1 MSYVLG
7 YSGIHG
13 SLKHLRDRYP
23 DADRRLLHLVQ
34 GLDSAAALVRD
45 GQVVAAAAEERFTGE
60 KGTGDFPVQAIE
72 HCLRTAGITAGDL
85 DAVAH
90 SFHYTLD
97 PDIAELDEDV
107 AGQFASLYRP
117 ERQQELWRTFVG
129 PMPGRDFVAVPH
141 HLAHAHSAWDLSGFD
156 SAVVIV
162 SDGMGETESMTV
174 LRADA
179 RGLRP
184 LRTVPASHSLGV
196 LYSLVTHHL
205 GFLPAMDEYK
215 VMGLASFGDPDRYGE
230 VFADLVRPAPE
241 GGYVIPLLTGEV
253 DRRGQDLHENALA
266 GLAKLFGPARRPD
279 EELTRQHQ
287 DIAAGLQR
295 RLEDLMLRTAE
306 WARSTTGE
314 TRLCLAGGVA
324 LNCTANGR
332 IVDSGLYDDVFVQP
346 AAGDD
351 GAALGAALAVSAR
364 EGGPRVRMTMP
375 YWGDAYPDETLR
387 EVATSTEGFAVEE
400 FADDRALAARV
411 AGELADGKILAW
423 FQGGMEFGPR
433 ALGNRSILADPR
445 SAGTRDLVNRRIKK
459 REDFRPFAPAAKAE
473 SAAEFFRIK
482 PGAEHQYEHMVVL
495 TRTRP
500 EHVAGLGAVTHVNG
514 TARVQTVRR
523 EHNVRF
529 WELLDALEERIG
541 VPVVLNT
548 SFNVQGQPIVRTP
561 REAVATVLDAG
572 LDGLVLGRT
581 YLRPAGAEV
590 DR

>member
-7 YSGIHG
+7 YSGLHG
-13 SLKHLRDRYP
+13 SLGHLRDRYP

-45 GQVVAAAAEERFTGE
+45 GRVVAAAAEERFTGE

-72 HCLRTAGITAGDL
+72 YCLRTAGITAEDL
-85 DAVAH
+85 DVVAH
-90 SFHYTLD
+90 SFHYALD
-97 PDIAELDEDV
+97 PDVAELDED
-107 AGQFASLYRP
+107 AAAQFASLYRP
-117 ERQQELWRTFVG
+117 ERQQELWRGFVG
-129 PMPGRDFVAVPH
+129 PMPRRDFVAVPH
-141 HLAHAHSAWDLSGFD
+141 HLAHAHSVVDLSGFAD
-156 SAVVIV
+156 AVVIV

-174 LRADA
+174 LHADA
-179 RGLRP
+179 DGLRP
-184 LRTVPASHSLGV
+184 IRTVPASHSLGV

-215 VMGLASFGDPDRYGE
+215 VMGLASFGDPDRFAD
-230 VFADLVRPAPE
+230 VFADLVRPAPD

-253 DRRGQDLHENALA
+253 DRRGQDLHEGARA
-266 GLAKLFGPARRPD
+266 GLVELFGPARLPD
-279 EELTRQHQ
+279 EEMTQRHK

-295 RLEDLMLRTAE
+295 RLEQLVLRTAE
-306 WARSTTGE
+306 WARSATGE
-314 TRLCLAGGVA
+314 ARLCLAGGVA

-332 IVDSGLYDDVFVQP
+332 IVDSGLYEEVFVQP

-351 GAALGAALAVSAR
+351 GAALGAALAVSSR
-364 EGGPRVRMTMP
+364 DGNPRVRMTMP
-375 YWGDAYPDETLR
+375 YWGDAYRDETLR
-387 EVATSTEGFAVEE
+387 EVAASVEGFVVEE
-400 FADDRALAARV
+400 FADDRALAVRV

-445 SAGTRDLVNRRIKK
+445 SAATRDLVNRRIKK

-473 SAAEFFRIK
+473 SAAKFFEVK
-482 PGAEHQYEHMVVL
+482 PGAEHQYAHMVVL

-500 EHVAGLGAVTHVNG
+500 EHVAGLGAVTHVDG
-514 TARVQTVRR
+514 TTRVQTVRR

-561 REAVATVLDAG
+561 QEAVATVRDAR

-581 YLRPAGAEV
+581 YLRPVDAGAA
-590 DR
+590 R

>member
-7 YSGIHG
+7 YSGLHG
-13 SLKHLRDRYP
+13 SLRQLRDRYP
-23 DADRRLLHLVQ
+23 DADPRLLHLTQ

-45 GQVVAAAAEERFTGE
+45 GRVVAAAAEERFTGE
-60 KGTGDFPVQAIE
+60 KGTGDFPVRAVE
-72 HCLRTAGITAGDL
+72 YCLRTAGITAADL
-85 DAVAH
+85 DVVAH
-90 SFHYTLD
+90 SFHYALD
-97 PDIAELDEDV
+97 PDTAELDEDA
-107 AGQFASLYRP
+107 AGQFAALYRP
-117 ERQQELWRTFVG
+117 ERQHELWRAFVG
-129 PMPGRDFVAVPH
+129 PTPDRFTAVPH
-141 HLAHAHSAWDLSGFD
+141 HRAHAHSAVDLSGFE

-162 SDGMGETESMTV
+162 SDGMGEADSMTV

-179 RGLRP
+179 TGLHP
-184 LRTVPASHSLGV
+184 IRTVSASHSLGV

-215 VMGLASFGDPDRYGE
+215 VMGLASFGDPDRFGA
-230 VFADLVRPAPE
+230 VFADLVRPAPD
-241 GGYVIPLLTGEV
+241 GGHVIPLLTREV
-253 DRRGQDLHENALA
+253 DRRGQDLHEGALA
-266 GLAKLFGPARRPD
+266 GLVELFGPARRPG
-279 EELTRQHQ
+279 EEVTQRHK

-295 RLEDLMLRTAE
+295 RVEELVLRTAA
-306 WARSTTGE
+306 WARSATGE
-314 TRLCLAGGVA
+314 ARLCLAGGVA

-332 IVDSGLYDDVFVQP
+332 IVDSGLYDEVFVQP

-351 GAALGAALAVSAR
+351 GAALGAALAVSA
-364 EGGPRVRMTMP
+364 EHPRVRMTMP
-375 YWGDAYPDETLR
+375 YWGDAYPDDTLL
-387 EVATSTEGFAVEE
+387 EVAAAAEGFLVEE

-411 AGELADGKILAW
+411 AGELADGRILAW

-445 SAGTRDLVNRRIKK
+445 SAATRDQVNRRIKK

-473 SAAEFFRIK
+473 SAAKFFEIK
-482 PGAEHQYEHMVVL
+482 PGAEDQYAHMVVL

-500 EHVAGLGAVTHVNG
+500 EHAAGLGAVTHVNG

-523 EHNVRF
+523 EHNLRF

-561 REAVATVLDAG
+561 REAVATVLHAG
-572 LDGLVLGRT
+572 LDGLVLGRA
-581 YLRPAGAEV
+581 YLRPTGAEAA
-590 DR
+590 R